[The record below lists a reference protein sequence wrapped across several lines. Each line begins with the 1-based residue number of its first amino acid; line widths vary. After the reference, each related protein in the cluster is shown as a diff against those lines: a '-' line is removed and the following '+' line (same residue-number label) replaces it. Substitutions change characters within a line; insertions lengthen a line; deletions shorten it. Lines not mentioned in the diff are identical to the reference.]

1 MLFQDLVFYF
11 EGEKKKKIKFKKI
24 QNENKEMNLA
34 CQKKRGELM
43 RIFFHDPDLAAP
55 VSPIKTPET

>member
-1 MLFQDLVFYF
+1 
-11 EGEKKKKIKFKKI
+11 
-24 QNENKEMNLA
+24 MNLA